1 MQPNKSVVELIAAL
15 GYTDVDGE
23 MAVFVGDYFV
33 VLASGAAMIEEAS
46 MTLKMTLMS
55 EEERKKQELIIANRK
70 AYLEK
75 MKADKEYKET
85 LQKRSQQDR
94 AVKAAEKQPAS
105 KPNTLK
111 FGANMKKFEP
121 PAESKG
127 G

>member
-15 GYTDVDGE
+15 GYTDVDDE

-33 VLASGAAMIEEAS
+33 VLASGAAMIEEEA
-46 MTLKMTLMS
+46 MKLKMTLMS
-55 EEERKKQELIIANRK
+55 EEDRKKQELIIANRK

-75 MKADKEYKET
+75 MKADKQYKEEMER
-85 LQKRSQQDR
+85 RSQQDR
-94 AVKAAEKQPAS
+94 AVKAAEKQPDS
-105 KPNTLK
+105 KGNALK

-121 PAESKG
+121 PPERRG

>member
-1 MQPNKSVVELIAAL
+1 
-15 GYTDVDGE
+15 
-23 MAVFVGDYFV
+23 
-33 VLASGAAMIEEAS
+33 
-46 MTLKMTLMS
+46 
-55 EEERKKQELIIANRK
+55 
-70 AYLEK
+70 

-94 AVKAAEKQPAS
+94 AVKAAEKQPDS
-105 KPNTLK
+105 KGNTLK

>member
-85 LQKRSQQDR
+85 LQKRSQ
-94 AVKAAEKQPAS
+94 
-105 KPNTLK
+105 
-111 FGANMKKFEP
+111 
-121 PAESKG
+121 
-127 G
+127 